1 MLVSKEIGASKY
13 LRVTTESGA
22 VYTYEGGLCY
32 IQPSVGRDYYFRVE
46 ILFAFDADELLKGHV
61 NPRQFLENVPKELPA
76 VGLRLYVS
84 GGKDWRISTKI
95 VKIQIRKDEEDD

>member
-1 MLVSKEIGASKY
+1 MTPEEIGASNY
-13 LRVTTESGA
+13 FRITTESGA

-46 ILFAFDADELLKGHV
+46 ILFAFDEDELLKGHA
-61 NPRQFLENVPKELPA
+61 NTHQFLESVAKELPA

-95 VKIQIRKDEEDD
+95 AKIQIRKDEEDD